1 MQFVMGWPEW
11 IIISLIVISSVTR
24 APLIHN
30 QKTAET
36 KIGYL
41 IGIIIRPFLWLS
53 LLYWGGLFS

>member
-1 MQFVMGWPEW
+1 MEIVMGWPEW
-11 IIISLIVISSVTR
+11 IVVSLIVVSSITR

-30 QKTAET
+30 QETAGS

-41 IGIIIRPFLWLS
+41 IGIIIRPFLWLG